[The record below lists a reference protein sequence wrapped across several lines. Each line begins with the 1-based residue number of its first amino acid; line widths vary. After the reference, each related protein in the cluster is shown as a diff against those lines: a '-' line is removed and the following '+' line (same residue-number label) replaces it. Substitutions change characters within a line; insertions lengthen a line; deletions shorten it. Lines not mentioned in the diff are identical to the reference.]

1 VAKSTMKVYRAY
13 MFRGVDPAVA
23 EVKEFVGNEADKK
36 SLAHIERDGGPAAN
50 TMRRWFSG
58 KTKRPQN
65 CTIEAAGRAL
75 GMKRV
80 WVTNRDNGGKRG
92 R

>member
-1 VAKSTMKVYRAY
+1 MKLYRAY
-13 MFRGVDPAVA
+13 MFRGADPAIA
-23 EVKEFVGNEADKK
+23 DIKEFVGTTDHK
-36 SLAHIERDGGPAAN
+36 SLAHIEKDGGPAQSTLRN
-50 TMRRWFSG
+50 WFKG

-80 WVTNRDNGGKRG
+80 WIRSNPKDNGNKK
-92 R
+92 

>member
-1 VAKSTMKVYRAY
+1 MDRQ
-13 MFRGVDPAVA
+13 
-23 EVKEFVGNEADKK
+23 EE
-36 SLAHIERDGGPAAN
+36 LAHIEVDGGPSAN
-50 TMRRWFSG
+50 TMRNWFKG

-80 WVTNRDNGGKRG
+80 GDQQRQRRQEAMIDLEESDKPNGSMMH
-92 R
+92 